1 MQDNF
6 ERKNHSLTLENRNQ
20 LSMTGVSDVK
30 SFNEEEINAKT
41 DYGELLIRGSNLHVE
56 VLDLDSGALTIS
68 GNIMALV
75 YNDKLDA
82 KGGIRRL
89 FS

>member
-6 ERKNHSLTLENRNQ
+6 ERKNHTLTLENRNQ
-20 LSMTGVSDVK
+20 LSMTGISDVK

-41 DYGELLIRGSNLHVE
+41 DYGELLIKGSNLHVE
-56 VLDLDSGALTIS
+56 VLDLDTGALTIS
-68 GNIMALV
+68 GSIMALV
-75 YNDKLDA
+75 YNDKVES

-89 FS
+89 FA

>member
-1 MQDNF
+1 MQENF
-6 ERKNHSLTLENRNQ
+6 DKKNHSLTLENRNQ

-41 DYGELLIRGSNLHVE
+41 DYGELLIKGSNLHVE

-68 GNIMALV
+68 GSILALV
-75 YNDKLDA
+75 YNDKIES
-82 KGGIRRL
+82 KGGFRRL
-89 FS
+89 FA

>member
-6 ERKNHSLTLENRNQ
+6 ERKNHALTLENRNQ

-41 DYGELLIRGSNLHVE
+41 DYGELLIKGTNLHVE
-56 VLDLDSGALTIS
+56 VLDLDTGALTIS
-68 GNIMALV
+68 GSVMALV
-75 YNDKLDA
+75 YNDKVES
-82 KGGIRRL
+82 KGGFRR
-89 FS
+89 FFA